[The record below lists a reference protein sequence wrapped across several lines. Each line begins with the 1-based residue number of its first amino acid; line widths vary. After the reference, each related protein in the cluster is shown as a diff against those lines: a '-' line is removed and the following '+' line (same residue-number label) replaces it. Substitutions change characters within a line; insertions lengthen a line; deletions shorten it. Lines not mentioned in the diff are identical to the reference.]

1 MIPMP
6 ARFLLAGLLLCAP
19 QLAQDPLATWLRATF
34 PDLQRASV
42 PQVIDAAKAAGLC
55 RSSAEVLACKQ
66 VLRQLRDKERGARA
80 AFRQLDVTTR
90 PTSTAALPEAAITEV
105 EYNDAW
111 QWADDMGAATTAVG
125 SVLDAADVDVF
136 RFQSTGQFYSVSV
149 GPGSNPTIQDSTLTI
164 RNASG
169 QPIAFNDNDGTPLST
184 LNLYLPPGT
193 CYFEVGSHD
202 GLGGGNYT
210 LTVVADPANLQAL
223 SNSVTGATQIARGGV
238 AHDVF
243 TFTVPEGRLSL
254 RAQMPTGDS
263 FLVIQRSD
271 GALLFTNDNSGQF
284 GSDAAADVDL
294 PAGSYFAY
302 VSDVFNRPGLPFSLS
317 YGFTPQAIPELTV
330 TPAVADTLLGD
341 ESLRLYRVTL
351 TAPQRIDF
359 LTGSSG
365 LVPVWDTVLSYCD
378 RDLNFVCDCDDD
390 DPIAGHGHYS
400 RLRLDLPATVGYL
413 AVTPFSGRSGGFAL
427 SGAVGQPF
435 VAAGSAGFG
444 SNLLAYSGHGLV
456 NTYTLDNGTQA
467 STRFRTDSYWY
478 AVLDQNGDL
487 ANVWSGISTVPQG
500 GELPAAVPGQSN
512 YVVCWDRDDWSG
524 PIEVDILPPC
534 AVENAAL
541 VTHGKQDDVTILF
554 GALRSAAP
562 VNLGIGDRGML
573 LCAMNS
579 IVTLGI
585 QIVPAGGVCTWA
597 PQPPLPYQIVVQ
609 SADLHTGVRWSP
621 GPGGTWRNLLGF

>member
-1 MIPMP
+1 
-6 ARFLLAGLLLCAP
+6 
-19 QLAQDPLATWLRATF
+19 
-34 PDLQRASV
+34 
-42 PQVIDAAKAAGLC
+42 
-55 RSSAEVLACKQ
+55 
-66 VLRQLRDKERGARA
+66 
-80 AFRQLDVTTR
+80 
-90 PTSTAALPEAAITEV
+90 
-105 EYNDAW
+105 
-111 QWADDMGAATTAVG
+111 
-125 SVLDAADVDVF
+125 
-136 RFQSTGQFYSVSV
+136 
-149 GPGSNPTIQDSTLTI
+149 
-164 RNASG
+164 
-169 QPIAFNDNDGTPLST
+169 
-184 LNLYLPPGT
+184 
-193 CYFEVGSHD
+193 
-202 GLGGGNYT
+202 
-210 LTVVADPANLQAL
+210 
-223 SNSVTGATQIARGGV
+223 
-238 AHDVF
+238 
-243 TFTVPEGRLSL
+243 
-254 RAQMPTGDS
+254 
-263 FLVIQRSD
+263 
-271 GALLFTNDNSGQF
+271 
-284 GSDAAADVDL
+284 
-294 PAGSYFAY
+294 
-302 VSDVFNRPGLPFSLS
+302 
-317 YGFTPQAIPELTV
+317 
-330 TPAVADTLLGD
+330 
-341 ESLRLYRVTL
+341 
-351 TAPQRIDF
+351 
-359 LTGSSG
+359 
-365 LVPVWDTVLSYCD
+365 VLSYCD